1 MSAMDAALEKDIIGL
16 VAAAAA
22 YDPAVLKQ
30 MYAKQYA
37 NVKVHAST
45 TEAAP
50 NTTNATQESMP
61 VIGVTGTVQDG
72 EAFNLS

>member
-30 MYAKQYA
+30 MYAKQFA

-45 TEAAP
+45 TEAP

-61 VIGVTGTVQDG
+61 VIGVAGTIQDG